1 MFFSQKM
8 ASQRSTPRSTR
19 GRAPT
24 RAVSPAPSIA
34 TTAQQWPQ
42 YSGNMAGASFTGMP
56 MAVTPMQWIPMTA
69 TAATA
74 DTANLP
80 TPEVLLAPSGHQD
93 RRDRRSQRMVRDAE
107 NLRSLPL
114 PQAAMRII
122 VRTMM
127 DEKSDILRSLMLQP
141 SAVTV
146 PAIDAWAGLVA
157 AERNGERAAKEK
169 VSQLK
174 EIMAKSV
181 EEYKGMI
188 ASGSSFHQIAES
200 VGVKERS
207 QSQNLPPF
215 KTRVADAALVCS
227 SAEMT
232 LSMDVQSGHLKVVTD
247 DGHMVTSANG
257 GPSVAVID
265 RCFDGIHPYLTLSA
279 IANGVSGFD
288 HVLWSAPIYA
298 LPVELGQ
305 SGAPPRSTV
314 HAQSQVRNWKLSC

>member
-1 MFFSQKM
+1 
-8 ASQRSTPRSTR
+8 
-19 GRAPT
+19 
-24 RAVSPAPSIA
+24 
-34 TTAQQWPQ
+34 
-42 YSGNMAGASFTGMP
+42 
-56 MAVTPMQWIPMTA
+56 
-69 TAATA
+69 
-74 DTANLP
+74 
-80 TPEVLLAPSGHQD
+80 
-93 RRDRRSQRMVRDAE
+93 
-107 NLRSLPL
+107 
-114 PQAAMRII
+114 MRII

-141 SAVTV
+141 PAVTV

-188 ASGSSFHQIAES
+188 ASGSSIHQIAES
-200 VGVKERS
+200 VGIKERS

-215 KTRVADAALVCS
+215 KTRVPHAALVCS

-232 LSMDVQSGHLKVVTD
+232 LSMDVQNGHLKVVTD
-247 DGHMVTSANG
+247 DGHMVTGANV

-279 IANGVSGFD
+279 IANGVDGFH
-288 HVLWSAPIYA
+288 HVLYFITMLFWYR
-298 LPVELGQ
+298 VEAYFIWTTIHADASTRERLVGYLGY
-305 SGAPPRSTV
+305 ST
-314 HAQSQVRNWKLSC
+314 STTKRYCNR